1 MSSGFNG
8 FGPLMTFLVP
18 LGLGIVCLLAS
29 YRVGQRWALLLLR
42 FFGGAALII
51 FLLLAF
57 FVTPYLWALHL
68 ESKWQAADPK
78 TRADLEHCL
87 SLYSRHEIQ
96 PSQSSWGNRYQ
107 LQPGEH
113 MIQYWLLY
121 SPSAPL
127 DVVYTTNDMIA
138 HIYPSYE

>member
-1 MSSGFNG
+1 MSSDFNW

-51 FLLLAF
+51 FLLLVF
-57 FVTPYLWALHL
+57 FMSPYLWALHL

-87 SLYSRHEIQ
+87 SLYSRHDLE
-96 PSQSSWGNRYQ
+96 PSRSALGSRFR
-107 LQPGEH
+107 LEPGEH
-113 MIQYWLLY
+113 LTEYWLLY
-121 SPSAPL
+121 SPAAPL
-127 DVVYTTNDMIA
+127 DVVYTNDTIERM
-138 HIYPSYE
+138 YPSYE